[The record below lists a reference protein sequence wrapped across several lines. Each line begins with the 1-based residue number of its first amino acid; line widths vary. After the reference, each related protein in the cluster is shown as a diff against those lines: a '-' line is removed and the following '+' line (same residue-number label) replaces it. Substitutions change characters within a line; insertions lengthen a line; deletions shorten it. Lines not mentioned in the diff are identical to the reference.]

1 MIETFENLLRLVSSL
16 AEDVAELRSRQ
27 FGSQYHCSSTP
38 EQPSRQVQEEPPS
51 MPVDIHHSAEEFVEQ
66 PILPSA
72 QHSPAER
79 HDSTV
84 DHGPPSLHP
93 ESLDQSYPDQHL
105 EVVQEVYNVGPVAT
119 RSHSDRPT
127 SSRKYKRNGRRIVKR
142 PAICK
147 SPFVAWCMKMFPK
160 ISHTNS

>member
-16 AEDVAELRSRQ
+16 AEDVAELRSRR
-27 FGSQYHCSSTP
+27 FGLQYRCSSTP

-142 PAICK
+142 PAIFK
-147 SPFVAWCMKMFPK
+147 SPFVA
-160 ISHTNS
+160 